1 MAKKKKKV
9 PGLNASSTADISFI
23 LLIFFLI
30 TTSMDTDSGLA
41 RRLPQ
46 PPDKE
51 QEDAQIDVK
60 ERNVLNVRLNAA
72 GALMCNSEIIEINL
86 LRDRAKEFIQNP
98 NDLSTLPEKSAVE
111 IDLLG
116 QCYITKNH
124 VISVQTDRGTPYD
137 VYFQVQNE
145 LVAAY
150 NELRNDLSKAK
161 FGRPYDALNNE
172 QQVAIRAYYPQKI
185 SEAEPKNYGGTN
197 SWQDLRKRKVVKCPR

>member
-1 MAKKKKKV
+1 MAKKKKKM
-9 PGLNASSTADISFI
+9 PGLNTSSTADISFM
-23 LLIFFLI
+23 LLIFFLV
-30 TTSMDTDSGLA
+30 TTSMDTDTGLA

-46 PPDKE
+46 PPDKD

-72 GALMCNSEIIEINL
+72 GALMCNSEIMEISL
-86 LRDRAKEFIQNP
+86 LRERAKEFIQNP
-98 NDLSTLPEKSAVE
+98 NDLSTLPEKSAVD

-124 VISVQTDRGTPYD
+124 VISVQTDRGTPYN

-150 NELRNDLSKAK
+150 NELRDELSKQ
-161 FGRPYDALNNE
+161 DIESN
-172 QQVAIRAYYPQKI
+172 
-185 SEAEPKNYGGTN
+185 PKAVRRINAVFPSCKT
-197 SWQDLRKRKVVKCPR
+197 Q